1 MATETNLNDLFL
13 STLQDIY
20 NAEKQILK
28 ALPKMAKNSQ
38 NRQLQ
43 QAFEQHRDETEG
55 QVKRLERVFQTID
68 QSPKGKSC
76 EAIEG
81 IIEEAEELMD
91 EAKPG
96 DVLDAG
102 LIASGQAV
110 EHYEIARYGT
120 LRAWAEQLGMSE
132 AAQLL
137 QQTLNEEK
145 HADQLLNKIALDTVN
160 KKAA

>member
-1 MATETNLNDLFL
+1 MAAETSLNDLFL

-28 ALPKMAKNSQ
+28 ALPKMAKNAQ
-38 NRQLQ
+38 TGELK

-55 QVKRLERVFQTID
+55 QVQRLERIFALMD
-68 QSPKGKSC
+68 QRARGKTC

-81 IIEEAEELMD
+81 IIEECEETIK
-91 EAKPG
+91 EARPG
-96 DVLDAG
+96 NVLDAG
-102 LIASGQAV
+102 LIAAGQAV

-120 LRAWAEQLGMSE
+120 LRAWAEQLGMRE
-132 AAQLL
+132 AAKLL
-137 QQTLNEEK
+137 QDTLDEEK
-145 HADQLLNKIALDTVN
+145 HADEVLNNIALQTVN